1 MRKRD
6 LRALR
11 QSAAESHYYQPGPD
25 DESDSEGGEA
35 DADLC
40 WYCGGSVCQKPFD
53 DVPCRR
59 PQDLSEQQE
68 QQR

>member
-25 DESDSEGGEA
+25 ED
-35 DADLC
+35 DADD
-40 WYCGGSVCQKPFD
+40 GEGD
-53 DVPCRR
+53 R
-59 PQDLSEQQE
+59 PDGEPLDLWPQELAEQQE
-68 QQR
+68 KQE